1 MADPVSS
8 APELPAPRPRPRK
21 RRWLVRLVGAL
32 VLLPV
37 IALIAVVGVLA
48 TLPTWVSPERV
59 RQEVV
64 AAAHEA
70 LGVEVELASLDYHL
84 SWGLELRDLRIG
96 PPAGF
101 TRDVLRLGGL
111 DLHWTLPWRADGAVV
126 ISRAALIE
134 PHVVIETLNGVRNL
148 DRLVPPSKEPPAP
161 EPPPSAPLRG
171 PLSPVV
177 VVLTDIAVERAALEV
192 VGEGPNL
199 SVEGLSLR
207 LDARLDP
214 QQLTAQL
221 ALTSTRAP
229 VAAALPQPDGTR
241 QRITTALDTSVKLV
255 VEADTH
261 DGLRLSRTRLDVD
274 LRTAQLDP
282 HGAPPIPPADL
293 RVRAGLE
300 LRADTDTLV
309 VAPLAL
315 ELDGHRLVELG
326 ARVDGVVA
334 AAAEVLADP
343 SSLVA
348 SLGLVR
354 SARDGRLQITGPG
367 VVLALE
373 PLMPYVRAFAPTLTV
388 GGEVRLV
395 VDELAGRLP
404 ELMALRPSAGS
415 VRLEL
420 DQVRV
425 SDPAQRLVVGQL
437 DGALALRAEGS
448 RPITLGGEVR
458 GSGLSAQSSG
468 VDTLALRLSG
478 AVAAPSYPATG
489 TTSIAVSLA
498 LEGVRAPGAQVSA
511 LDAKLT
517 LGGHDPLDPARSHP
531 DPIQLALSLDT
542 RGVAVGTGTTA
553 QSVAE
558 LHARM
563 GAQLD
568 RLVTPA
574 VRPIQAQLDARI
586 GGVAVPA
593 AQVDEVRVALTTS
606 LDDPR
611 HGRPI
616 DARLAGK
623 LEVARVRA
631 SGTTVSHATLTTD
644 TRVRGVDTTGHEP
657 LPAMASVQAT
667 LDVPA
672 FALAAPSKLASSAR
686 VDTTLSFTRA
696 GQQLVVERL
705 RAQLGG
711 AVDATLR
718 GRVGQLL
725 GATPQLDLTLAVAP
739 LDLAQPVVAQL
750 VGEPFTG
757 SGRVRFDADVRG
769 RWTGVDDLLAKLDT
783 PPLLSSATLT
793 LDDVSAHLPAR
804 ALTLE
809 RARGTLAL
817 TLSSTAAGTQG
828 TLAIGSATQGA
839 QVLRGLSSAWTI
851 GLFDGV
857 WKAQLALDAAA
868 LGDTKR
874 SVEAAEVD
882 VDVVHVPFGEVLVR
896 SFVLRAPGA
905 GVEAQVDGRLARGRY
920 GAVVPELDAR
930 ASLDFDRLKSVFGS
944 AVPEA
949 LVVLT
954 GKLGFE
960 LGAHAHH
967 ADEVELS
974 GALTLEHLGWR
985 GNGTILR
992 DASGRVPFSQRLRI
1006 ELPDERLLG
1015 GRAGAVS
1022 ALAESGLGLSRGLDA
1037 LGDALARQS
1046 KLVLLSSDVLSVAPR
1061 TADYES
1067 LRPYYRSATT
1077 AKLSI
1082 AELSYA
1088 HYVLTAVSM
1097 DTTYVDGVFRV
1108 DRFATG
1114 IWGGAMFGDMAF
1126 QIAGQDH
1133 LRLRLRATMTDVNLD
1148 VPVAAATDRDPAQ
1161 GSDAEPYLVAGN
1173 LDLRVDLRDR
1183 TLNGYFD
1190 FTKMGSDA
1198 LVGLIDGMDPAGK
1211 NKGLQE
1217 TRTMVSSNIA
1227 TLANWTGVSLRG
1239 TVLTIRNNLMD
1250 LDFTWS
1256 YDLFRPSWNLFI
1268 AGVPILTRLA
1278 FGPVVM
1284 RVVASPLKGYSLSN
1298 YLEEPWVKN
1307 LNESVFTAAL
1317 RGRLIVEDDGALAR
1331 GAAP

>member
-1 MADPVSS
+1 MADPESS
-8 APELPAPRPRPRK
+8 APERPAAPRPRK
-21 RRWLVRLVGAL
+21 WRWAWRLLAAL
-32 VLLPV
+32 ALAPV

-64 AAAHEA
+64 TAAHEA
-70 LGVEVELASLDYHL
+70 LGVDVELASLDYHL
-84 SWGLELRDLRIG
+84 GWGLELRGLRIG

-111 DLHWTLPWRADGAVV
+111 DLRWTLPWRADGAAV

-148 DRLVPPSKEPPAP
+148 DRLVPASDEPPPP
-161 EPPPSAPLRG
+161 EPPPSEPLRG
-171 PLSPVV
+171 PLSPLV
-177 VVLTDIAVERAALEV
+177 VVLSDVAVERAALEV

-199 SVEGLSLR
+199 SIAGLSLR

-214 QQLTAQL
+214 ERLSATL

-229 VAAALPQPDGTR
+229 VAAGLPQPDGTR
-241 QRITTALDTSVKLV
+241 QRITTALDTAMKLV

-261 DGLRLSRTRLDVD
+261 DGLRLTRTRLDVD

-309 VAPLAL
+309 IAPLAL
-315 ELDGHRLVELG
+315 ELDGHRLVDLG

-354 SARDGRLQITGPG
+354 SARDGRVQVTGPG

-388 GGEVRLV
+388 SGEVRLV
-395 VDELAGRLP
+395 MDELAGRLP
-404 ELMALRPSAGS
+404 ELMALRPAAGS

-420 DQVRV
+420 DDVRV
-425 SDPAQRLVVGQL
+425 SDPAQQLTVGRL

-448 RPITLGGEVR
+448 RPVTLGGEVR
-458 GSGLSAQSSG
+458 GSGIRAQGSG
-468 VDTLALRLSG
+468 VDALVLGLRG

-498 LEGVRAPGAQVSA
+498 LKGVRAPGARVGA
-511 LDAKLT
+511 LDSTLT

-531 DPIQLALSLDT
+531 DPIQLALTLDT
-542 RGVAVGTGTTA
+542 RDVAVGTGTAA
-553 QSVAE
+553 QSVAT
-558 LHARM
+558 LRARL
-563 GAQLD
+563 GAHVD

-574 VRPIQAQLDARI
+574 LRPIQAQLDARI
-586 GGVAVPA
+586 GGVAAPA
-593 AQVDEVRVALTTS
+593 AQVDEVSMALTTS

-616 DARLAGK
+616 DTRLAGK

-631 SGTTVSHATLTTD
+631 SGTTVTRAVLTTD
-644 TRVRGVDTTGHEP
+644 TRVRGVDTTGQQP
-657 LPAMASVQAT
+657 LPASATVQAT

-672 FALAAPSKLASSAR
+672 FALAASTLATHAR

-718 GRVGQLL
+718 GRIDQALSP
-725 GATPQLDLTLAVAP
+725 TPAMDLTLAVAP
-739 LDLAQPVVAQL
+739 LDLSKPVVAQL

-783 PPLLSSATLT
+783 PPLVSSAALT

-804 ALTLE
+804 TLTLE
-809 RARGTLAL
+809 RASGTLSL

-828 TLAIGSATQGA
+828 TLALGSATQGA
-839 QVLRGLSSAWTI
+839 QVLRGLTSSWTI
-851 GLFDGV
+851 GLFEGV

-874 SVEAAEVD
+874 SVEAAEVA
-882 VDVVHVPFGEVLVR
+882 VDVAHVPFGEVLVR

-974 GALTLEHLGWR
+974 GTLTLEHLGWR

-1088 HYVLTAVSM
+1088 HYVLTSVSM

-1108 DRFATG
+1108 DRFATN

-1227 TLANWTGVSLRG
+1227 TLADWTGVSLRG

-1250 LDFTWS
+1250 LDFTWAF
-1256 YDLFRPSWNLFI
+1256 DLFRPSWNLFI
-1268 AGVPILTRLA
+1268 VGLPIVTRLA
-1278 FGPVVM
+1278 FGPVVR

-1317 RGRLIVEDDGALAR
+1317 RGRLVVDDEGALAR

>member
-1 MADPVSS
+1 
-8 APELPAPRPRPRK
+8 
-21 RRWLVRLVGAL
+21 VRLVGAL

-101 TRDVLRLGGL
+101 TRDVLHLRGL
-111 DLHWTLPWRADGAVV
+111 DLRWTLPWRADGAVI

-134 PHVVIETLNGVRNL
+134 PRVVIETLNGVRNL
-148 DRLVPPSKEPPAP
+148 DRLVPPSKEPPPPDAP
-161 EPPPSAPLRG
+161 PGEPLRG
-171 PLSPVV
+171 PLSPVLV
-177 VVLTDIAVERAALEV
+177 QLTDIAVERAALEV

-199 SVEGLSLR
+199 SIEGLSLR

-229 VAAALPQPDGTR
+229 VAATLPQPDGTR
-241 QRITTALDTSVKLV
+241 QRVTTALDASVKLV

-309 VAPLAL
+309 IAPLAL

-354 SARDGRLQITGPG
+354 SARDGRLQISGPG
-367 VVLALE
+367 VVLALD
-373 PLMPYVRAFAPTLTV
+373 PLLPYVRAFAPTLTV

-404 ELMALRPSAGS
+404 ELVALRPSTGS

-420 DQVRV
+420 DHVRV
-425 SDPAQRLVVGQL
+425 SDPAQRLVVGRL
-437 DGALALRAEGS
+437 DGALALRAAGS

-458 GSGLSAQSSG
+458 GSAISAQGSG
-468 VDTLALRLSG
+468 VDSLALGLSG
-478 AVAAPSYPATG
+478 AIAAPSYPATG

-498 LEGVRAPGAQVSA
+498 LKGVRAPGTRVSA
-511 LDAKLT
+511 LDATLT
-517 LGGHDPLDPARSHP
+517 LGGHDPLDPTRSHP
-531 DPIQLALSLDT
+531 DPIQLALTLDT
-542 RGVAVGTGTTA
+542 RGVVVGTGTAA

-558 LHARM
+558 LRARL

-574 VRPIQAQLDARI
+574 LRPIQAQLDARI

-593 AQVDEVRVALTTS
+593 AQVGEVLMALTTS

-616 DARLAGK
+616 DARLAGR
-623 LEVARVRA
+623 LEVASVRA
-631 SGTTVSHATLTTD
+631 GGTTVARAVLTSD
-644 TRVRGVDTTGHEP
+644 TRVRGVDTSGKEP
-657 LPAMASVQAT
+657 LPAMASIQAT

-696 GQQLVVERL
+696 GQALVVDRL

-711 AVDATLR
+711 ALDATLR
-718 GRVGQLL
+718 GRVEQALSP
-725 GATPQLDLTLAVAP
+725 TPALDLTLAVAP

-793 LDDVSAHLPAR
+793 LDDVSAHLPDR

-809 RARGTLAL
+809 HARGTLGLA
-817 TLSSTAAGTQG
+817 LSSTAAGTRG

-851 GLFDGV
+851 GLFEGV

-874 SVEAAEVD
+874 SVEAAEID

-905 GVEAQVDGRLARGRY
+905 GVEARIDGRLARGRY

-944 AVPEA
+944 AVPES

-954 GKLGFE
+954 GQLGFE

-1006 ELPDERLLG
+1006 ELPSERLLG
-1015 GRAGAVS
+1015 GRTGAVS

-1077 AKLSI
+1077 AKLTI

-1088 HYVLTAVSM
+1088 HYVLTSVSM

-1317 RGRLIVEDDGALAR
+1317 RGRLIVDDEGALAR